1 LTILRLNFK
10 NLHLNYIL
18 KIDKQ
23 LLYVYSDIAQLV
35 NSNGIRAQN
44 FTQSNEY
51 IDLSNL
57 KEGIYYIQLRN
68 DSKMFIGKFI
78 KI

>member
-10 NLHLNYIL
+10 NLHLNNIL